1 MARKSEL
8 EKSNFRFN
16 IITSIVYV
24 IGVILLVQLFNLQ
37 IVHGEEYR
45 ETSNTRLSRE
55 TEVEAARGKIYDRTG
70 TVLADTKMGFNVELF
85 KTKVS
90 NDELNNALL
99 TFSQILESNKDTYI
113 DELPITVEP
122 YEYTIE
128 DQEELSKWKE
138 TNKIDSAASAEE
150 AFYILKDKYDV
161 KVENPQDARKIV
173 ALRYTI
179 DLTGYTA
186 TKPIEL
192 AEGISRASALQIE
205 ERNGELSGITIDVV
219 SQRVYPQSN
228 LASHIVGYIGKIS
241 QDEYE
246 KDTESYDRDDY
257 IGKNGIEKLF
267 EKYLKG
273 QDGTKEIDMS
283 VDGTITGEYTTKEA
297 VGGSS
302 IVLTIDANLQYI
314 TEKKLEE
321 NIKKIRAGEF
331 GHKYD
336 AQGGA
341 CVVLNIKTGEV
352 LAMASYPDYNPSDFI
367 GGITQAKLDE
377 YNKNDALFNRA
388 IQGTY
393 APGSIFKMVTAIAG
407 LQEGKVK
414 TSTTFYD
421 TGVYPRAHN
430 PVCWIYTDYHIGH
443 GKVNVVEAIAKS
455 CNYYFYEVGY
465 RLGIDTLAKY
475 AKAFGLGTKTGI
487 ELPYEKD
494 GTVASN
500 EAAEAVGEKMTEGG
514 LLSAAIGQSYNDFTP
529 LQMTKYIAMVA
540 NGGKAVNPTIIKNV
554 ISSNGNQVSTEEI
567 NNFVNQEL
575 GLTDENTTKDMDIK
589 KEYIEAV
596 HKGMK
601 SVTSGDGTAVNAFE
615 GFKIEVGGKTGST
628 EAGNWVNAWFAG
640 FAPYDDP
647 EIAVVVLVE
656 NGGHGNY
663 TAEVVREIIDEYFG
677 MNVEEVKEDMTASKE
692 VETYR

>member
-321 NIKKIRAGEF
+321 NIK
-331 GHKYD
+331 
-336 AQGGA
+336 
-341 CVVLNIKTGEV
+341 
-352 LAMASYPDYNPSDFI
+352 
-367 GGITQAKLDE
+367 
-377 YNKNDALFNRA
+377 
-388 IQGTY
+388 
-393 APGSIFKMVTAIAG
+393 
-407 LQEGKVK
+407 
-414 TSTTFYD
+414 
-421 TGVYPRAHN
+421 
-430 PVCWIYTDYHIGH
+430 
-443 GKVNVVEAIAKS
+443 
-455 CNYYFYEVGY
+455 
-465 RLGIDTLAKY
+465 
-475 AKAFGLGTKTGI
+475 
-487 ELPYEKD
+487 
-494 GTVASN
+494 
-500 EAAEAVGEKMTEGG
+500 
-514 LLSAAIGQSYNDFTP
+514 
-529 LQMTKYIAMVA
+529 
-540 NGGKAVNPTIIKNV
+540 
-554 ISSNGNQVSTEEI
+554 
-567 NNFVNQEL
+567 
-575 GLTDENTTKDMDIK
+575 
-589 KEYIEAV
+589 
-596 HKGMK
+596 
-601 SVTSGDGTAVNAFE
+601 
-615 GFKIEVGGKTGST
+615 
-628 EAGNWVNAWFAG
+628 
-640 FAPYDDP
+640 
-647 EIAVVVLVE
+647 
-656 NGGHGNY
+656 
-663 TAEVVREIIDEYFG
+663 
-677 MNVEEVKEDMTASKE
+677 
-692 VETYR
+692 

>member
-161 KVENPQDARKIV
+161 KVENSQDARKIV

-367 GGITQAKLDE
+367 GGITQAKLDA

-443 GKVNVVEAIAKS
+443 GNVNVVEAIAKS

-500 EAAEAVGEKMTEGG
+500 EAAEAAGEKMTEGG